1 MEMDEKEKREL
12 KDKIV
17 LYKYIGETHRSA
29 LERGWEHLN
38 DMAGLRSTS
47 HMLKHTVAKH
57 PY

>member
-1 MEMDEKEKREL
+1 MDEKEKREL

-47 HMLKHTVAKH
+47 HMLKHAVAKH
-57 PY
+57 PD